1 MRIPGVPRVGLCR
14 VFTTRK
20 SEEDE
25 VLRSWA
31 LNLLVYVRWDL
42 QLDAGGTLVAIFPQ
56 ELAFSQIP
64 YDGPL
69 QGVQP
74 LNGRSIFWGRYGT
87 EHQCISTQFH
97 RLRGTR
103 KHLNNPR
110 SVTPPAGTCTLVS
123 LLELGA
129 WTTADLASWVLKRCE
144 KKGTQ
149 ALETQLRVANWQG
162 CRTSCQ
168 DRMRKCH
175 HWGTYDANTNL

>member
-1 MRIPGVPRVGLCR
+1 MGPCGALCAQIWPLGGQNRARGTFASLRTDGEISEVPRNTPFFHQLLGRNKHFPEFPSMIRACYGRCESL
-14 VFTTRK
+14 TTFQCQVVENEAWPQTDGSLK
-20 SEEDE
+20 
-25 VLRSWA
+25 LPP
-31 LNLLVYVRWDL
+31 
-42 QLDAGGTLVAIFPQ
+42 VAVTI
-56 ELAFSQIP
+56 LT
-64 YDGPL
+64 
-69 QGVQP
+69 
-74 LNGRSIFWGRYGT
+74 GRSIFWGRYGT

-149 ALETQLRVANWQG
+149 ALETLLRVEN
-162 CRTSCQ
+162 
-168 DRMRKCH
+168 
-175 HWGTYDANTNL
+175 

>member
-1 MRIPGVPRVGLCR
+1 MFSFFHLNKISPEARRAPPLCPTGDGSRTIKTRSVPIVSQATPLSLCLAANNAHPMLHPGLTNVGR
-14 VFTTRK
+14 M
-20 SEEDE
+20 
-25 VLRSWA
+25 
-31 LNLLVYVRWDL
+31 
-42 QLDAGGTLVAIFPQ
+42 
-56 ELAFSQIP
+56 
-64 YDGPL
+64 
-69 QGVQP
+69 
-74 LNGRSIFWGRYGT
+74 IFWGRYGT

-149 ALETQLRVANWQG
+149 ALETQLRVAN
-162 CRTSCQ
+162 
-168 DRMRKCH
+168 
-175 HWGTYDANTNL
+175 